1 MKLLEFMN
9 VEWLALFEP
18 ESIPFFHVFLKPSK
32 TNLKNSSFIQ
42 QFLHSEI
49 QQINGTV
56 NHSFIQ

>member
-1 MKLLEFMN
+1 MKLLKLLN
-9 VEWLALFEP
+9 VERVALFEQ

-56 NHSFIQ
+56 NHLNIQ